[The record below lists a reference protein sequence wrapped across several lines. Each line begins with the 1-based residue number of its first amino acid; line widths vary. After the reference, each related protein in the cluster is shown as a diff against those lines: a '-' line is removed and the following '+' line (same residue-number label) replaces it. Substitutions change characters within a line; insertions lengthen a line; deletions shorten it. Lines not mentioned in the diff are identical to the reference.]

1 MKMCSAM
8 KLAVLAWR
16 EFEGYV
22 AAAAAAA
29 AALVVTCGGDDMD
42 F

>member
-8 KLAVLAWR
+8 KLVVLAWR

-29 AALVVTCGGDDMD
+29 LVVTCGGDDME